1 MKKLSLAAAC
11 LVVTLFT
18 IAPAFAIPGD
28 GGGDSGSGSGSGTGG
43 GSSAPASAPAPVL
56 GAGIP
61 AFLALGGGAVL
72 LRLLRKRG
80 E

>member
-1 MKKLSLAAAC
+1 MKTVSIVAAC
-11 LVVTLFT
+11 LVVTLFSV
-18 IAPAFAIPGD
+18 APAFAEQNGN
-28 GGGDSGSGSGSGTGG
+28 GGNP
-43 GSSAPASAPAPVL
+43 APAAAPAPAL

-61 AFLALGGGAVL
+61 ALLAVGGGAAL